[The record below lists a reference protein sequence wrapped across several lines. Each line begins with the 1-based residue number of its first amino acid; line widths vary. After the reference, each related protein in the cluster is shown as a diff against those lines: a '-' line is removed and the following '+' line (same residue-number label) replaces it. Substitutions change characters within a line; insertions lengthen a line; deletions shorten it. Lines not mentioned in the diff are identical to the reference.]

1 LNEPTSG
8 IGHGN
13 IIVIVEESQGSVHNV
28 KEAANRK
35 GDYVFTTPPSLVKL
49 AVAGKKTFSPKNPA
63 FDKIRSLFPIPSLTV
78 H

>member
-1 LNEPTSG
+1 MNEPISG

-13 IIVIVEESQGSVHNV
+13 IIVIVEESQGSVQNV

-49 AVAGKKTFSPKNPA
+49 AVAGKKMFSPKKPA
-63 FDKIRSLFPIPSLTV
+63 YDKIRSLFPIPSLTM